1 MHDVLVLGKRHKDCM
16 GKSPE
21 KRTIH
26 CEDPSTFGGSV
37 ACTAVL

>member
-1 MHDVLVLGKRHKDCM
+1 MYDNPVLGERHKDCM

-26 CEDPSTFGGSV
+26 CEDRWTFGGSV